1 MAKGKPRKAGNP
13 KGPAPDSAPEPTP
26 PPRIEPAY
34 EAPPSPGRLLE
45 RFKIGGHVLAQ
56 ILLGVVIFIQ
66 ANYLSCQRYH
76 RWDLTQNRK
85 FTLSDTTVNFL
96 GQLDSEVTLVMA
108 FLGGSELFDDTRGL
122 LSEYERNSKGRVTA
136 EVLDL
141 SRNRQRLAQLRDE
154 HGIEFSRDSLVIF
167 SRDRKKILGA
177 EELVTRDRA
186 TGRIM
191 EFKGEEVLTSSLL
204 EVTEQ
209 QQKKIYLVIGKRRG
223 EELQTIAEQLSTL
236 VATQNARLES
246 LALEGAPAIPAD
258 ADAVILAG
266 NSQPLTEREVELLAR
281 FWHDDDSDAKRGALV
296 VLLDPE
302 NEDEALH
309 TFLRT
314 HGVGPR
320 DDRVLTVTAVPG
332 LAATKIYDVTVGLL
346 EQPGVA
352 PNLARLTTQLTGQTR
367 SLAVEMESDLLRMD
381 NIHPRPLMITAQNFW
396 GETDYQSGDVAFS
409 ESQDHAWPIYT
420 AASVVRGSPG
430 DPELRQPASRMVVV
444 SNPDLIDPA
453 GNTAKVNADFVLS
466 ALNWTLDREELI
478 GISPRKPTAYVLSVD
493 PAKLSLLQNLII
505 LVIPTVALLA
515 AGFVWFVRRH

>member
-1 MAKGKPRKAGNP
+1 MAKGKPKKAD
-13 KGPAPDSAPEPTP
+13 PAPAPTPAAPQIDPATDEPTATLP
-26 PPRIEPAY
+26 
-34 EAPPSPGRLLE
+34 PGRLWE
-45 RFKIGGHVLAQ
+45 RLKISGQVMLQ
-56 ILLGVVIFIQ
+56 ILLGLVIFIQ
-66 ANYLSCQRYH
+66 ANYLSCRHYH

-85 FTLSDTTVNFL
+85 FTLSDTSVNFL
-96 GQLDSEVTLVMA
+96 GQLDSDVSLVMA

-122 LSEYERNSKGRVTA
+122 LSEYERHSKGRVTA

-167 SRDRKKILGA
+167 SRDRKKILSA
-177 EELVTRDRA
+177 EELVSRDQA
-186 TGRIM
+186 TGRVL
-191 EFKGEEVLTSSLL
+191 EFKGEEVLTSALL

-246 LALEGAPAIPAD
+246 LALEGAPAIPGD

-281 FWHDDDSDAKRGALV
+281 FWHDTDDGAKRGALV

-332 LAATKIYDVTVGLL
+332 LAATKIYDVTVSLL

-367 SLAVEMESDLLRMD
+367 SLAVEMDSDLLKMD

-396 GETDYQSGDVAFS
+396 GETDFQSTDVAFS
-409 ESQDHAWPIYT
+409 EAQDHAWPIYT
-420 AASVVRGSPG
+420 AASVVRGAPG
-430 DPELRQPASRMVVV
+430 DPELRQPASRLVVV

-453 GNTAKVNADFVLS
+453 GNTSKVNADFVLS
-466 ALNWTLDREELI
+466 ALNWALDREELI
-478 GISPRKPTAYVLSVD
+478 GISPRKPTAYVLSID